1 MAGGARVLLVGAA
14 PALGGPHR
22 ERDGAAGAAERS
34 AGSELLGKGKE
45 KKEKEKKGGG
55 GSAHHGRPP
64 RSTPG
69 AVPAGGPRSR
79 RSPLRSRD
87 GPIQSFQ

>member
-34 AGSELLGKGKE
+34 AGSELLGPSR
-45 KKEKEKKGGG
+45 
-55 GSAHHGRPP
+55 GSGSLRPLP
-64 RSTPG
+64 DKYLTPG
-69 AVPAGGPRSR
+69 PGRA
-79 RSPLRSRD
+79 
-87 GPIQSFQ
+87 